1 MLLHQIKTKSCHW
14 FFLTFNVEAI
24 TNSEIYL
31 IWKKEYMYAWEEIF
45 LECVCFNK
53 LDEKCHYKWNKHTC
67 SSLRTVKHIAYID
80 KILYQIGFIRFF
92 LWKWTWHPINI
103 DNTSNIIIRDSA
115 FSQLYHVIGLDLQI
129 TKKINV
135 KFPNTETFYKHM

>member
-1 MLLHQIKTKSCHW
+1 MPLVFLNIQCRSNYKFWNIFDLEKS
-14 FFLTFNVEAI
+14 
-24 TNSEIYL
+24 IYVC
-31 IWKKEYMYAWEEIF
+31 MRGDFF

-92 LWKWTWHPINI
+92 LWKWTRHPINI
-103 DNTSNIIIRDSA
+103 DNTSNMIIRDSA
-115 FSQLYHVIGLDLQI
+115 LYQLCHVIGLDLQI
-129 TKKINV
+129 TKQINI
-135 KFPNTETFYKHM
+135 KFPNTETFINTCNPCYSAL